1 MEDKDLYEDK
11 SLSEVTLGI
20 KLPKYLR
27 DRFKYV
33 VKNNP
38 NESTTVSEVLA
49 RYIIKYIGEYNKTCR
64 NAYNLD

>member
-1 MEDKDLYEDK
+1 MSEDLYDDK

-27 DRFKYV
+27 ERFKYV

-38 NESTTVSEVLA
+38 NESTTVNEVLA
-49 RYIIKYIGEYNKTCR
+49 RYIIKYIGEYNKMYR
-64 NAYNLD
+64 NAYNLY